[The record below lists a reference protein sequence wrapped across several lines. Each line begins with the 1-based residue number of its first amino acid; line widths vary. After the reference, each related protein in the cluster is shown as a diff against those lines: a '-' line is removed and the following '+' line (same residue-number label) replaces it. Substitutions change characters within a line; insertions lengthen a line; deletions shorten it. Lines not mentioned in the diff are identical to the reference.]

1 MKENKESE
9 SFPQELSKYNLEQS
23 INLFKQR
30 LKNKLNQIDLKVLNR
45 RKRKLDE
52 LLSSTDPYFSEDS
65 IRQRD
70 PILYEIYVGA
80 HKKNSEI
87 FRDKNLNVINC
98 GSSLSNFLIDEL
110 SSDIHKKNLNKEF
123 QNEINQYGEKEI
135 RESYVKKKMY
145 KILFTI

>member
-52 LLSSTDPYFSEDS
+52 LLASTDPYFSEDS
-65 IRQRD
+65 IMQRD

-98 GSSLSNFLIDEL
+98 GNSLSNFLIDEL